1 MTLEIHNLVK
11 TFDTPEGEIVAV
23 DDLSVEI
30 EEGEFVVFV
39 GPSGCGKTTTL
50 RCIAGL
56 EEPDD
61 GEILLNGERIDHL
74 RPQQRDLGMVFQNY
88 ALYPHL
94 TVAENIGF
102 GLKNRENLPKE
113 ERREQVEEIAE
124 LMGIGALLE
133 KKPSQLSGGQQ
144 QRVATGRA
152 IVRNTELYLFDE
164 PLSNLDANLRAHMR
178 TEIQRIQ
185 GQLDTT
191 TIYVTHDQEEAM
203 TMSDR
208 IVVMRDGKL
217 QQVGSPSNI
226 YNDPE
231 NEFVASF
238 VGEPPINLFD
248 VTQENGALVHED
260 FEYSISDA
268 LQATIEGHDQLRLG
282 LRPENID
289 VVENG
294 NLSATVEV
302 VENLGNFNLVYFNL
316 ADETGQLGN
325 SKEELKTAMVSPS
338 YHPSPG
344 DDIEITFEE
353 ESIYLFASSGE
364 TLSSPKKVEQHHPPS
379 A

>member
-1 MTLEIHNLVK
+1 MSLEIHNLVK
-11 TFDTPEGEIVAV
+11 KFDTPEGEIIAV
-23 DDLSVEI
+23 DDLSIEI

-56 EEPDD
+56 NDPDE
-61 GEILLNGERIDHL
+61 GEIYLNSEQIDHL

-102 GLKNRENLPKE
+102 GLKNRSNMRKD
-113 ERREQVEEIAE
+113 ERRERAEEIAK
-124 LMGIGALLE
+124 MMDINDLLE

-152 IVRNTELYLFDE
+152 IVRDTELYLFDE

-185 GQLDTT
+185 EQLGTT

-203 TMSDR
+203 TMADR

-217 QQVGSPSNI
+217 QQVGTPSDI
-226 YNDPE
+226 YNSPA
-231 NEFVASF
+231 NEFIASF
-238 VGEPPINLFD
+238 VGEPAINLFD
-248 VTQENGALVHED
+248 VTQSGGELVNTN
-260 FEYSISDA
+260 FNYSISED
-268 LQATIEGHDQLRLG
+268 LRATIDGHDQMRLG
-282 LRPENID
+282 LRPEDID

-294 NLSATVEV
+294 SITATVEV
-302 VENLGNFNLVYFNL
+302 VEHLGNFNLVYFNL
-316 ADETGQLGN
+316 DDDSDQMGSAE
-325 SKEELKTAMVSPS
+325 EELKTAMVVPS
-338 YHPSPG
+338 YAPSTG
-344 DDIEITFEE
+344 DEIDITFEE
-353 ESIYLFASSGE
+353 ESIYLFDPSGE
-364 TLSSPKKVEQHHPPS
+364 TLSTPKRVENRLPPS